1 MTMEIIANSIT
12 GIVQTVWDTSKIYVF
27 WTVMHFATTNLYA
40 HFCAKMTTWGFFTS
54 PLMAQAPHCKGLN
67 WLRDLSIKT
76 LDNYW
81 VWSVTWIAGKFTGVL
96 GGITVEQSPYTKS
109 KEM

>member
-96 GGITVEQSPYTKS
+96 GGITVVQSPYTKS